1 MHLYFVW
8 RNNIDLPFRLLC
20 SEKSVQRGERSKGKA
35 ITRIQNEEQT
45 LRKTQR
51 TVMST
56 EKFQTHSQM
65 QAVKN
70 ANDAVE
76 ETLSASKH

>member
-8 RNNIDLPFRLLC
+8 RKNIDLPFRLFC
-20 SEKSVQRGERSKGKA
+20 GEKSVQRGERSKGKA
-35 ITRIQNEEQT
+35 ITRIQHEGQT
-45 LRKTQR
+45 PRKTQR

-56 EKFQTHSQM
+56 EKFQTYSQM

-76 ETLSASKH
+76 ETVSSSKH